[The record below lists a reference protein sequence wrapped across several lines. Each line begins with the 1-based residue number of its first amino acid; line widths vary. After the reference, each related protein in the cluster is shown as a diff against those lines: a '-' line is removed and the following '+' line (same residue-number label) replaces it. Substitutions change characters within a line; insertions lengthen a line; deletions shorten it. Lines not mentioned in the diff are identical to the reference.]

1 MGDRRQRTARGLA
14 VWAIGCAAVVTC
26 SVGVAAALT
35 SSTGGDGH
43 PAAHRAVAAAVDVP
57 TTIAAEETTTSTSPS
72 VIPSTTV
79 TTAVHAASTATTL
92 YCHNSRDPQ
101 CGPFHWDPDPGP
113 NQPLT
118 VQVTYTPER
127 PVAGQAVTFHVVA
140 SDPDARV
147 ISHCAFFSDV
157 KNPCLAPAAMFT
169 NDLFGAWSPPP
180 KKPDRREFDDAHTFE
195 SPGTYKVDVGAW
207 SVNGLDGDGDT
218 AHDPYGSAGNGSVV
232 VTVAP
237 SSTTT
242 TTR

>member
-14 VWAIGCAAVVTC
+14 VWAIGCAVVVTC

-79 TTAVHAASTATTL
+79 TTAVHAASTATL

-180 KKPDRREFDDAHTFE
+180 KKPDRREFDDAHTFAG
-195 SPGTYKVDVGAW
+195 PGTYKVDVGAW